1 MPPDRPSLGVD
12 VALGELR
19 EKLATLLA
27 ARGDQQDFA
36 AIWIARSEISKLEK
50 DSGARARAAML
61 AQEQADTKARKLQD
75 QLQQAEAA
83 AQTQQKRVY
92 EAERMIAN
100 KKLALCS
107 RCKPGLAKIKFPDC
121 CGVGSGKS
129 RMVDQPVTAVCS
141 DLRPACR
148 FCGGMGVFTAAR
160 KKLVTQCAQC
170 NGAGEVWGPCPV
182 CFGRRI
188 VNWAGTPV
196 EPPADLRESVMK
208 SLENRRGQASL

>member
-12 VALGELR
+12 VALDELR

-50 DSGARARAAML
+50 YGGARARAAKL
-61 AQEQADTKARKLQD
+61 AQEQADTEARKLQD
-75 QLQQAEAA
+75 QLQEAEAA

-92 EAERMIAN
+92 EAERMITN

-107 RCKPGLAKIKFPDC
+107 RCKLGLAEIECPDC
-121 CGVGSGKS
+121 CGLGYGKP
-129 RMVDQPVTAVCS
+129 RMIDESATAICS
-141 DLRPACR
+141 DLRAACR
-148 FCGGMGVFTAAR
+148 FCGGMGVFTSAR
-160 KKLVTQCAQC
+160 RKMVTQCAQC
-170 NGAGEVWGPCPV
+170 SGAGKVWRPCPV
-182 CFGRRI
+182 RLGRRI

-196 EPPADLRESVMK
+196 EPPTNLRELVIN
-208 SLENRRGQASL
+208 SLENKRD